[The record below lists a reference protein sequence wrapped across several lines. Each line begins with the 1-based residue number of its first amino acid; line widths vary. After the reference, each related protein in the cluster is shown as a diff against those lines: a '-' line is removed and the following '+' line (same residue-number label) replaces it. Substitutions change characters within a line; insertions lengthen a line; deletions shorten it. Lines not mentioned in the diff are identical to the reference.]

1 VPAFLPSELPVRAS
15 TRHHWIVLL
24 RPPSKVFAVAMLVL
38 LLAAIAKPNPMT
50 WFFLLLIVALG
61 FLRWQTWRAERI
73 ILTGKRIIRVQGI
86 PETTSSEASLR
97 VERISGARLVETVP
111 GKLLGYG
118 TIELEAPG
126 DHPDMRR
133 LRRIAQPKAFY
144 LQLRAVLFG
153 EPYRPD
159 PDDGVIDGEYV
170 TEPLP
175 YLPTDRYP
183 PTDPYP
189 PTDRKPFGRRRG

>member
-24 RPPSKVFAVAMLVL
+24 RPPSKVFAIAMLVL
-38 LLAAIAKPNPMT
+38 FLAAVAKPNPMA
-50 WFFLLLIVALG
+50 WFFFLLVVALG
-61 FLRWQTWRAERI
+61 ALRWQTWRAERI

-126 DHPDMRR
+126 DHPDVRR
-133 LRRIAQPKAFY
+133 LRRIAAPKAFY
-144 LQLRAVLFG
+144 LQLRGVLFG
-153 EPYRPD
+153 EPHQPD
-159 PDDGVIDGEYV
+159 PDDGLSAGEYI

-175 YLPTDRYP
+175 YLPTDKHR
-183 PTDPYP
+183 
-189 PTDRKPFGRRRG
+189 RRRG